1 MTKISIYKNTVE
13 KLASLLSGLKLS
25 LRPRRSSFLFKSITA
40 FVVLSMLFQ
49 IFYPTVALALTGG
62 PSQPE
67 MQAFEP
73 IGTTNMVDLSSGSFT
88 YNIPL
93 MDVEGYPINLS
104 YHSGI
109 TMDQEASWV
118 GLGWNI
124 NPGEI
129 NRQ

>member
-1 MTKISIYKNTVE
+1 MFALLNL
-13 KLASLLSGLKLS
+13 LAQ
-25 LRPRRSSFLFKSITA
+25 T
-40 FVVLSMLFQ
+40 
-49 IFYPTVALALTGG
+49 FYPTIAFALTAG

-67 MQAFEP
+67 MKGFEP
-73 IGTTNMVDLSSGSFT
+73 IGTTNMVDLASGSFT

-104 YHSGI
+104 YHSGV
-109 TMDQEASWV
+109 TMDEEASWV

-129 NRQ
+129 NRQMRGLPD